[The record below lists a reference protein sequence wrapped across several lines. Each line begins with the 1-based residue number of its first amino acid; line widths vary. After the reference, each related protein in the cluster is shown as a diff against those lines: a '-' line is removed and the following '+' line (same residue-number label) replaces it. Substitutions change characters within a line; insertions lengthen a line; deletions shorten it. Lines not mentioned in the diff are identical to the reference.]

1 MRRKINLELVNNVR
15 KNFVGV
21 ILVVFVIFT
30 FVIISGNS
38 FATPI
43 DDIKTLSLYLYD
55 NNDRDSFEKEL
66 YNYIDIVDDSLIVNS
81 SFNISDKL
89 NENYDFLT
97 SFAISF
103 ILDNEEYYDILVE
116 DEYVYRDLYG
126 NEFTTNKYINVDKIY
141 EITEQVF
148 GVEYYYIL
156 NDYINI
162 DGDMIPLLRLEKRD
176 FDVVIDDILN
186 IDRYDEYIDVIV
198 RYVDNELE
206 YVYRFEYMD
215 NRLVIGDLIVREQN
229 MKRVFIVL
237 LLLIDI
243 VVMILYFNFNKRYI
257 NVMGDLSNNLDGSSY
272 EDMIGYLNNEYN
284 DIVDKIDNI
293 VSYDIDR
300 DNFKYEDIVLKLD
313 NDYDELVVV
322 NSDLSKKVEGLSKQ
336 KVTLTNT
343 YNKIMEEQIMKS
355 TFIIDGIS
363 KINQYSQGYPTGCE
377 SAALT
382 ILLR

>member
-43 DDIKTLSLYLYD
+43 DDIKILSLYLYD

-66 YNYIDIVDDSLIVNS
+66 YNYIDIVDDSLVVNS

-103 ILDNEEYYDILVE
+103 ILDNEEYYDILVG

-126 NEFTTNKYINVDKIY
+126 NEFRTDKYINVDKIY

-162 DGDMIPLLRLEKRD
+162 DGDMVPLLRLEKRD

-215 NRLVIGDLIVREQN
+215 NRLVIGDLIVRE
-229 MKRVFIVL
+229 
-237 LLLIDI
+237 
-243 VVMILYFNFNKRYI
+243 
-257 NVMGDLSNNLDGSSY
+257 
-272 EDMIGYLNNEYN
+272 
-284 DIVDKIDNI
+284 
-293 VSYDIDR
+293 
-300 DNFKYEDIVLKLD
+300 
-313 NDYDELVVV
+313 
-322 NSDLSKKVEGLSKQ
+322 
-336 KVTLTNT
+336 
-343 YNKIMEEQIMKS
+343 
-355 TFIIDGIS
+355 
-363 KINQYSQGYPTGCE
+363 
-377 SAALT
+377 
-382 ILLR
+382 